1 LGRQYGYGFAQG
13 SAGKAL
19 DLSRFDVEAVRLL
32 LAWLAERAISI
43 SARMET
49 HTLRALVRIMARKVG
64 VLFGGVC
71 QPCFGLEQG
80 LGRLRRPARVAR
92 RRSVRE
98 IPASRAGAS
107 ERRGRPQYSIK
118 R

>member
-1 LGRQYGYGFAQG
+1 MRVLRTEVDDEY
-13 SAGKAL
+13 S
-19 DLSRFDVEAVRLL
+19 D
-32 LAWLAERAISI
+32 RAI
-43 SARMET
+43 AEGAGAYPLAMET

-92 RRSVRE
+92 RRSVRGFQSLE
-98 IPASRAGAS
+98 LELLNEEDARNT
-107 ERRGRPQYSIK
+107 Q
-118 R
+118 